1 MINVKI
7 TFVNA
12 ILKINQLN
20 ISSVFE
26 IFEKQVVELLSEG
39 ELIFSEH
46 LYIGSPHPPL
56 VNEALLFHNTCQN
69 PLSVWDLGNKSGL
82 LKP

>member
-20 ISSVFE
+20 IGNVLE
-26 IFEKQVVELLSEG
+26 ILEKQVG
-39 ELIFSEH
+39 ELIFYEH
-46 LYIGSPHPPL
+46 GDIGSPQAFL
-56 VNEALLFHNTCQN
+56 LNETLFFHNTCQN
-69 PLSVWDLGNKSGL
+69 LPSVWDLGNKSVV
-82 LKP
+82 LKQ